1 MAVFWIGKARCL
13 GCRRMPP
20 VVHVGVYGSLTTESI
35 VDDALLDAACS
46 GTHPS
51 SLPLGPCPPDEM
63 HSNSPLAA
71 AQYGGLSFTA
81 NLAGLSFAA
90 NLACGSLSVTIGYDG
105 LMATTALPSFRSV
118 PQARPSNGCEAPA
131 GCTPGHDVG
140 SVSVGC
146 LCAAIDISERMPLLT
161 LPRLTAMKGSPIR
174 TPQGQPNRSPTTP
187 NSGTPNR
194 RPVPDQPANLRRA
207 WRGPAAG
214 PGTTVSC
221 IPATAWGTGR
231 RSTPPNF
238 FASADKSG
246 PSSP

>member
-1 MAVFWIGKARCL
+1 
-13 GCRRMPP
+13 
-20 VVHVGVYGSLTTESI
+20 
-35 VDDALLDAACS
+35 
-46 GTHPS
+46 
-51 SLPLGPCPPDEM
+51 M

-174 TPQGQPNRSPTTP
+174 TPQGQPNRRQHQIPGPQTAAPCQISQPTCRT
-187 NSGTPNR
+187 
-194 RPVPDQPANLRRA
+194 
-207 WRGPAAG
+207 
-214 PGTTVSC
+214 
-221 IPATAWGTGR
+221 
-231 RSTPPNF
+231 
-238 FASADKSG
+238 
-246 PSSP
+246 SSMFVEGQSVKKRK